1 MDERRDKDPLRPLIA
16 ELGAKF
22 LERTR
27 GEALVLR
34 ELLERAHLGDS
45 TVIDQLEH
53 LAHRINGTGA
63 TFGFAAVS
71 ECAAEIEHL
80 VEGLKA
86 RDVSADA
93 TIEPQCL
100 QNLMQCTRR
109 LAQEVEAAAAA

>member
-1 MDERRDKDPLRPLIA
+1 MGERDKDSLRPLVA

-27 GEALVLR
+27 GEAVVLR
-34 ELLERAHLGDS
+34 ELLERAHLGGP
-45 TVIDQLEH
+45 TVMDQLEH
-53 LAHRINGTGA
+53 LAHRIHGTGA

-71 ECAAEIEHL
+71 ECGAEIERL

-93 TIEPQCL
+93 AIEPQCL
-100 QNLMQCTRR
+100 QRLMQCTQR
-109 LAQEVEAAAAA
+109 LAQEVEAAAAR